1 MAHDDGTALFE
12 ISDVLRGRPAVGL
25 SGQSSERSGHV
36 KESDDE
42 WISVRRGD
50 QRGVSHVRMGWVL
63 ASHCH
68 LHPTQVLSRTR
79 RSLFD
84 GPIASLLARLLE
96 VVPAAKDLRLREL
109 LIAGAPNETRDA
121 SDLVVWIDVIVLQQS
136 Q

>member
-1 MAHDDGTALFE
+1 
-12 ISDVLRGRPAVGL
+12 
-25 SGQSSERSGHV
+25 
-36 KESDDE
+36 
-42 WISVRRGD
+42 
-50 QRGVSHVRMGWVL
+50 MGWVL

-121 SDLVVWIDVIVLQQS
+121 SDLVVWINVIVLQQS